1 MRATGIVRKID
12 NLGRVVIPKEI
23 RKKMQIDNGNTLEIF
38 VDKDDTVILKKYSP
52 VREMGDL
59 GGYIDT
65 LEETTNCNVLIT
77 DTDKIVKTSDEFKEY
92 TGHLLGEKIKEI
104 IESRKTNTIDNAE
117 DEDLCV
123 DFRSKEQELGSLLI
137 TPILKQGDI
146 LGAVILSS
154 QEEELGDFETK
165 ITEITAKVISKK
177 LGL

>member
-52 VREMGDL
+52 VKEMNNL
-59 GGYIDT
+59 KGYIDT
-65 LEETTNCNVLIT
+65 LEETTECEVLIA
-77 DTDKIVKTSDEFKEY
+77 DTDKIVETSAGFEEY
-92 TGHLLGEKIKEI
+92 TGHFLGERIEKI
-104 IESRKTNTIDNAE
+104 IENRKGERIGNAK

-123 DFRSKEQELGSLLI
+123 DFRNRDKELGDLLV

-154 QEEELGDFETK
+154 TEKGLGDFETK
-165 ITEITAKVISKK
+165 ISEITAKVISKK